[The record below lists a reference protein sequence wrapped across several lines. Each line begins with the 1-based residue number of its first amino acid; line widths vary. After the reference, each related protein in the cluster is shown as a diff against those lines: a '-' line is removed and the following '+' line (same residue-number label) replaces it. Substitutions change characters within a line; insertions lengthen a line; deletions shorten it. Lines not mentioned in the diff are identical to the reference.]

1 MDDQPQSDDP
11 KRREE
16 DTEAI
21 LHRRRFLI
29 QSTLASA
36 GLGAVVSGCQPQAC
50 LSAAPDPCLS
60 VAPEPEPQPCLD
72 VGPPEPQPCLEVEPP
87 RPQPCLSEP
96 PAPEPRPEPCL
107 KVVEPP
113 QPPPKPEPTVCLSI
127 REGD

>member
-1 MDDQPQSDDP
+1 MEDQPQTDDP
-11 KRREE
+11 NRREE

-36 GLGAVVSGCQPQAC
+36 GLGAVVSGCQPQV
-50 LSAAPDPCLS
+50 CLS
-60 VAPEPEPQPCLD
+60 VAPPPEPQPCLD
-72 VGPPEPQPCLEVEPP
+72 VEPPEPQPCLEVEPP